1 MRDRAEPGVTPAGPT
16 SFEKKPLVGLTGVV
30 TGASGDIGG
39 AIALALADQGTAVC
53 IVARR
58 AAELEALAARADAGS
73 PPMLVHPAD
82 LTHGPEI
89 AGLAERVDRELGRLD
104 FLVHSA
110 GVIAFGTHETALT
123 DDLDVQYRVNV
134 RAPYVLTKALL
145 PRLRASQGQVV
156 FIGST
161 AALQVRAGLGQ
172 FAATQHALRAI
183 ADALRAEVNADGVRV
198 LTLYLGRTATAR
210 QARIFGLEGRSYAPQ
225 LLMQPSD
232 VAEMVLA
239 TMRLPRTAEV
249 TEIRMRPLVKS
260 Y

>member
-1 MRDRAEPGVTPAGPT
+1 MRDRAEPRVTPDTA
-16 SFEKKPLVGLTGVV
+16 SLDKKPLAGLTGVV

-39 AIALALADQGTAVC
+39 AIALALAHEGATVC

-58 AAELEALAARADAGS
+58 AAALEALAARADVGS

-82 LTHGPEI
+82 LTLGSEI
-89 AGLAERVDRELGRLD
+89 AGLTERVDRELGRLD

-110 GVIAFGTHETALT
+110 GVIAFGTHEAAQT
-123 DDLDVQYRVNV
+123 DDFDLQYRANV
-134 RAPYVLTKALL
+134 RAPYVLTKTFLSLL
-145 PRLRASQGQVV
+145 KASQGQIV

-183 ADALRAEVNADGVRV
+183 ADALRVEINAHGVRV
-198 LTLYLGRTATAR
+198 LTVYLGRTATER
-210 QARIFGLEGRSYAPQ
+210 QARIFELEGRAYAPQ

-232 VAEMVLA
+232 VAEMLLA
-239 TMRLPRTAEV
+239 TLCLPRTAEV

>member
-1 MRDRAEPGVTPAGPT
+1 VTLDPILV
-16 SFEKKPLVGLTGVV
+16 KQPLAGLTAVV

-39 AIALALADQGTAVC
+39 AIALALADQGAAVC
-53 IVARR
+53 VVARR
-58 AAELEALAARADAGS
+58 APALEALAARADAGS

-82 LTHGPEI
+82 LTLGAEI
-89 AGLAERVDRELGRLD
+89 AGLSERVDREFGRLD
-104 FLVHSA
+104 FLIHSA
-110 GVIAFGTHETALT
+110 GVIAFGTHETAEV
-123 DDLDVQYRVNV
+123 DDFDLQYRVNV
-134 RAPYVLTKALL
+134 KAPHALTKALL
-145 PRLRASQGQVV
+145 PRLKASQGQIV

-161 AALQVRAGLGQ
+161 AALQVRSGLGQ

-183 ADALRAEVNADGVRV
+183 ADAVRAEVNAAGIRV
-198 LTLYLGRTATAR
+198 LTIYLGRTATAR
-210 QARIFGLEGRSYAPQ
+210 QARIFELEGRSYAPQ

-239 TMRLPRTAEV
+239 TLRLPRTAEV